1 MCDCSYMVNIWE
13 YANRL
18 PSVLLTAKN
27 GKTYS
32 GNIVCVM
39 DSEETDDTEDSL
51 TLEEAN
57 GKILV
62 FFHSEIAEIVEK

>member
-1 MCDCSYMVNIWE
+1 MVNIWE

-18 PSVLLTAKN
+18 PSVLLTAKD

-39 DSEETDDTEDSL
+39 DSEETDDTEGSL